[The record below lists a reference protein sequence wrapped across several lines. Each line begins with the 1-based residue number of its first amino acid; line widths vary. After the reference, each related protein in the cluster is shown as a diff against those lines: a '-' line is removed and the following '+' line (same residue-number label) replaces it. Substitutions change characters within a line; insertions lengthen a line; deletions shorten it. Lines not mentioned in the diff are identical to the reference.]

1 MDIPIGASSCH
12 WWKERGYGKL
22 TKRKVIIADDEQHIC
37 HLIKALIEWEEYGLE
52 VTGFANDGNRAF
64 KMCEEFS
71 PDLLITDI
79 RMPGLSGID
88 LIKKLYDA
96 FPDIKVIII
105 TGYSQFSYAQQ
116 ALKYRVVD
124 YLLKP
129 IQKEELESALQK
141 GLNLIDEEAARS
153 LENKNLSLKSMQEIK
168 DNLLTLILNSKGQP
182 SKLFNRERFLEEY
195 HLKFQGNAWQL
206 LQIECI
212 LNSEENTLSLQE
224 FLGQKIKDIVV
235 GEVRNEKIE
244 ILTTL
249 MDNSFFCLFNGDR
262 DVLEPIKMA
271 LIQIKSKLLVLN
283 DVLQKINFTIGI
295 SDIYGDFND
304 ISGCINEC
312 ESCVNY
318 KVIRGKNKIIKF
330 KDVPS
335 AEFGAIHF
343 IDDNFRKRFMKTIAD
358 ADGEEMAAEINELV
372 TLLYRY
378 SGKINGDVVL
388 EIYQMLVKL
397 FYKGIQVFAITDFK
411 EFTQENLI
419 PQRQYFYS
427 IAGAFTYLS
436 DIFQL
441 LLKRCVE
448 EKEDQNSRPIRNA
461 QIYIEEHYREAVTLE
476 EIAKHVGLNETYLS
490 SIFKK
495 QMGKSL
501 IDFLTYTRVQH
512 AKELLIDHR
521 KSVNEIAE
529 KVGFNDA
536 KYFTKRFKKFTGVSP
551 NEYRKLF
558 S

>member
-1 MDIPIGASSCH
+1 M
-12 WWKERGYGKL
+12 
-22 TKRKVIIADDEQHIC
+22 KRKVIIADDEQHIC
-37 HLIKALIEWEEYGLE
+37 HLIKALIEWEQYGLE
-52 VTGFANDGNRAF
+52 VVGFANDGNKAF
-64 KMCEEFS
+64 QMCEECS
-71 PDLLITDI
+71 PDFLITDI
-79 RMPGLSGID
+79 RMPGLSGIE
-88 LIKKLYDA
+88 LIRKLYDA

-116 ALKYRVVD
+116 ALKFRVVD

-129 IQKEELESALQK
+129 IQKEELECALQK
-141 GLNLIDEEAARS
+141 GLNLIDAEIVRT
-153 LENKNLSLKSMQEIK
+153 LENRNLSLKSMQEIK
-168 DNLLTLILNSKGQP
+168 DNLLILILNSKGQP
-182 SKLFNRERFLEEY
+182 SKLFSRERFLEEY
-195 HLKFQGNAWQL
+195 HLKFQGNTWQL

-212 LNSEENTLSLQE
+212 LNREDNTLSLQE
-224 FLGQKIKDIVV
+224 FLGEKIKDIVV
-235 GEVRNEKIE
+235 GEVKNEKIE
-244 ILTTL
+244 ILTAL

-262 DVLEPIKMA
+262 EILELLKTA
-271 LIQIKSKLLVLN
+271 LIRIKSKLLVLN
-283 DVLQKINFTIGI
+283 DVLQKINFTIGL
-295 SDIYGDFND
+295 SNIYGNFND
-304 ISGCINEC
+304 IFASINEC
-312 ESCVNY
+312 ESCINY
-318 KVIRGKNKIIKF
+318 KVIKGKNKIIKY
-330 KDVPS
+330 KDVPK
-335 AEFGAIHF
+335 AELEAIRF
-343 IDDNFRKRFMKTIAD
+343 IDGNFRKRFMKTIAD
-358 ADGEEMAAEINELV
+358 ADSEEMAGEINELV

-397 FYKGIQVFAITDFK
+397 FYKGIQVFDVTDFR
-411 EFTQENLI
+411 EFSQENLI
-419 PQRQYFYS
+419 PQKQYFYS

-448 EKEDQNSRPIRNA
+448 EKEDQSTRPIRNV

-501 IDFLTYTRVQH
+501 IDFLTYIRIQH
-512 AKELLIDHR
+512 AKELLIDHCR
-521 KSVNEIAE
+521 SVNEIAE
-529 KVGFNDA
+529 EVGFNDA